1 MHKNQSYNKFI
12 KNLNNTIVKES
23 ISFSKYYYGFTID
36 ITNSD
41 KVYVNKK
48 LTNYTDINEA
58 LAFIDSKKY
67 SNLYTEINKDNYN
80 YIHKNLLTELINKYN
95 NNIKITEN
103 LLSSY
108 INSVKNKEFNANEV
122 LFEIRKLNK
131 LGHIF
136 NNKIDYI
143 LEDNSKVFIDIGT
156 QEYINTLFN
165 NHKDVIDY
173 MQENKQNFMKVIN
186 QIKGYS

>member
-48 LTNYTDINEA
+48 LTNYSNINEA
-58 LAFIDSKKY
+58 LAVIDSKKY
-67 SNLYTEINKDNYN
+67 TNLYTEINKDNYN
-80 YIHKNLLTELINKYN
+80 YIHKNLLSELINKYD

-108 INSVKNKEFNANEV
+108 INSAKNKEFNANEV

-131 LGHIF
+131 LGNIF

-143 LEDNSKVFIDIGT
+143 LEDNSKVVIDINT
-156 QEYINTLFN
+156 QEQINKLFN
-165 NHKDVIDY
+165 NHIDIIDY

>member
-48 LTNYTDINEA
+48 LTNYTNINEA
-58 LAFIDSKKY
+58 LAVIDSKKY
-67 SNLYTEINKDNYN
+67 TNLYTEINKDNYN
-80 YIHKNLLTELINKYN
+80 YIHKNLLTELINKYD

-103 LLSSY
+103 L
-108 INSVKNKEFNANEV
+108 FNANVV

-131 LGHIF
+131 LGNIF

-143 LEDNSKVFIDIGT
+143 LEDNSKVVIDINT
-156 QEYINTLFN
+156 QEQINKLFN
-165 NHKDVIDY
+165 NHTDVIDY